1 MFCRG
6 DSIWGGQTPPECN
19 PQIRRAWQRS
29 SAQAASRACA
39 PISLTFSKQSESCSQ
54 LNRSLGAASLGVIFS
69 RSHST
74 GKGKVPDRV
83 WMVLEELSQPH
94 LQEGCSGTL
103 RVGEHRENRDWWGC
117 SRVRT
122 CCCFTWGMMESGGD
136 CWINSLFSIPAG
148 PSCNGSSSQRSWF
161 LTHRWGM
168 AFITPSKAPRL
179 PPLRNS
185 T

>member
-6 DSIWGGQTPPECN
+6 ESIWGGQTPPECY
-19 PQIRRAWQRS
+19 PQIRRAWQGS
-29 SAQAASRACA
+29 SAQAASGACA

-94 LQEGCSGTL
+94 LQEGCSSTL

-122 CCCFTWGMMESGGD
+122 CCCFTWGMMESGE
-136 CWINSLFSIPAG
+136 IAG
-148 PSCNGSSSQRSWF
+148 STACSPSQLGRAAAGAAPRGVGSSPIAGGW
-161 LTHRWGM
+161 
-168 AFITPSKAPRL
+168 RL
-179 PPLRNS
+179 LHPVKPHVS
-185 T
+185 HH